1 MITFEI
7 PGRGLLEIAH
17 LALGL
22 NGTLAADGRVS
33 PAVADRVRALSPAV
47 QIHILTAD
55 TFGTAAELGDLGA
68 RVIRLEQGDQVEAK
82 ASILR
87 ALGASQTVAVG
98 NGMNDEGMLRE
109 AALGILVIGRE
120 GAAIRSL
127 QAADLVVTSIED
139 ALDLFRFPR
148 RLVASLRT
156 A

>member
-1 MITFEI
+1 LLEDSVTTLEI

-17 LALGL
+17 LILDL

-33 PAVADRVRALSPAV
+33 PAVADRVRSLASAV

-55 TFGTAAELGDLGA
+55 TFGTAAEL
-68 RVIRLEQGDQVEAK
+68 
-82 ASILR
+82 
-87 ALGASQTVAVG
+87 
-98 NGMNDEGMLRE
+98 
-109 AALGILVIGRE
+109 
-120 GAAIRSL
+120 
-127 QAADLVVTSIED
+127 VVTTIQD